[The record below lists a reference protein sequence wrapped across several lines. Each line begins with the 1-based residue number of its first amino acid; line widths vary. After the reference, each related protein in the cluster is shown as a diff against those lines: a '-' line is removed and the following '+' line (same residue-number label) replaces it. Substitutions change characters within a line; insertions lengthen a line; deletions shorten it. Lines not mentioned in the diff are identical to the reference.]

1 MWIAEVRR
9 FHKLNTGD
17 LETQN
22 SPPLRK
28 MCRSKQYYTY
38 PQGDLSVD
46 ANSSEMWSGEGKH
59 GDLFAEI
66 SASCNSLTLSVQH
79 DKCLTALT
87 HLMHLSFST
96 ASQFTAV
103 HHLKADHTDGLRLCL
118 LHLLNFK
125 GVSDCDA
132 GRFFLPSIIYA
143 CLLKVT
149 RSLPSSWQENIMAL
163 SYSNAAVRNVHPT
176 KQWLP
181 EPQAMQHCKGGVWWH
196 R

>member
-46 ANSSEMWSGEGKH
+46 ANSSEVWSGEGKH

-103 HHLKADHTDGLRLCL
+103 HHLKADHTDGLRLYL

-132 GRFFLPSIIYA
+132 GRCFSAFYHLRMS
-143 CLLKVT
+143 T
-149 RSLPSSWQENIMAL
+149 QSD
-163 SYSNAAVRNVHPT
+163 
-176 KQWLP
+176 
-181 EPQAMQHCKGGVWWH
+181 
-196 R
+196 